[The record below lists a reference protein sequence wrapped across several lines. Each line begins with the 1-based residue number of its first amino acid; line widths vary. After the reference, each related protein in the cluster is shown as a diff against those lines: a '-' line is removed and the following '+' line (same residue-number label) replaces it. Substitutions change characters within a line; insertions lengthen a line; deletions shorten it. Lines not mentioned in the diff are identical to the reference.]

1 MFVSVILSVAFVGS
15 LISATAGFAS
25 GSASFADLLI
35 DTEVSNQVKAKD
47 TSKVINGMSIALP
60 KLLRRFNETLIL
72 TFSSSTL
79 LFSNFSVIHV

>member
-1 MFVSVILSVAFVGS
+1 MFVSLILSVAFAGS

-25 GSASFADLLI
+25 GSASFADLLV

-47 TSKVINGMSIALP
+47 TSQLINGMSIALK
-60 KLLRRFNETLIL
+60 KLLRCFNETLIL
-72 TFSSSTL
+72 TFSFSSF